1 MVLGVLTREPA
12 YGYEVKKRIARSFGT
27 QYPNLSDSAIYP
39 RLAQFEKDGLVE
51 GRVEQQQGVPNK
63 KVYRLTEAGL
73 RRVRELVATPV
84 AIAGAV
90 TDANTDDLVIHIIFF
105 NLITNEER
113 RRVVEP
119 FYNYALFRYKNAKE
133 NLEKHGDLMDKYTLT
148 LLKYGIPGL
157 KLSLN
162 MYKEIMEI
170 DEAPGP
176 VPGR

>member
-1 MVLGVLTREPA
+1 MGKNEIDLMVLGVLTREPA
-12 YGYEVKKRIARSFGT
+12 HGYEVKKRIARSFGT

-84 AIAGAV
+84 QATGANN
-90 TDANTDDLVIHIIFF
+90 DARADDLVIHIIFF
-105 NLITNEER
+105 ALITREER

-119 FYNYALFRYKNAKE
+119 FYHDALYRYENAVEK
-133 NLEKHGDLMDKYTLT
+133 LEKYGNLMDKYTLT

-157 KLSLN
+157 KSSLD

-170 DEAPGP
+170 D
-176 VPGR
+176 